1 MSWGESPQTSVEII
15 LIILVEPA
23 LHQPGDRDE
32 GAGDARA
39 EALVLVELHMV
50 GEHLRGLDVGG
61 RGGGGPEPRAFEC
74 CARTQSDFDVVAA
87 RREQRDLA
95 LHIEAG
101 ARGAVDG
108 EQPRSA
114 VAVAVR
120 RTGHHYRSSHSVLP
134 ADVAY
139 N

>member
-61 RGGGGPEPRAFEC
+61 RGGGGPEARALERG
-74 CARTQSDFDVVAA
+74 ARPQSDFDVVDA
-87 RREQRDLA
+87 RSEER
-95 LHIEAG
+95 
-101 ARGAVDG
+101 RGG
-108 EQPRSA
+108 KECG
-114 VAVAVR
+114 
-120 RTGHHYRSSHSVLP
+120 RTGRSRWSPYH
-134 ADVAY
+134 
-139 N
+139 

>member
-61 RGGGGPEPRAFEC
+61 RGGGGPEGRAFEC
-74 CARTQSDFDVVAA
+74 FAPPPFGFYFVHPRCESW
-87 RREQRDLA
+87 DLA
-95 LHIEAG
+95 LPFKAG
-101 ARGAVDG
+101 PRGGGGGGPRGAAG
-108 EQPRSA
+108 
-114 VAVAVR
+114 
-120 RTGHHYRSSHSVLP
+120 
-134 ADVAY
+134 
-139 N
+139 